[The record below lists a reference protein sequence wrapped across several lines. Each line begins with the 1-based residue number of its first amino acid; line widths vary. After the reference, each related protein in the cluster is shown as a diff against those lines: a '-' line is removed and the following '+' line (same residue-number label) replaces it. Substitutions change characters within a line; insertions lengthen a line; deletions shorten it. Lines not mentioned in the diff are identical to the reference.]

1 VTAVEFDRKKMVHAF
16 EAARDCGPYD
26 ELPVLVADRD
36 PQLHLSRNDRPQ
48 PFFLICSSDTLLA
61 QLSGTAILEL
71 KYSPVQY
78 HRLEP
83 GDVVYVP
90 AGTPTRIRPEAPSV
104 HLRYKAL
111 HAGLEGVAW
120 FCTACGQEV
129 HREEFDTEEELSQ
142 DGYWRACTTFNA
154 DVELRRCPECGKEH
168 ELVDLTGIR
177 WPEVAQAIR
186 ETAR

>member
-1 VTAVEFDRKKMVHAF
+1 VELDRKKMVRTF
-16 EAARDCGPYD
+16 EAAKECGPYD

-48 PFFLICSSDTLLA
+48 PFHLICSSDTLLA
-61 QLSGTAILEL
+61 QLAGTATLDLE
-71 KYSPVQY
+71 YSPVRY

-90 AGTPTRIRPEAPSV
+90 AGTPSRLTPDDVSIN
-104 HLRYKAL
+104 LRYKPL

-120 FCTACGQEV
+120 FCNACGHEV
-129 HREEFDTEEELSQ
+129 HREEFDTEVELPQ
-142 DGYWRACTTFNA
+142 EAYWRACQAFNT
-154 DVELRRCPECGKEH
+154 DVELRRCPHCAKEH
-168 ELVDLTGIR
+168 DQIDLSGIR

-186 ETAR
+186 AS